1 VVSFEISQVERS
13 IWQRRARAKLAAI
26 LRTHTDLLILI
37 LAWTVGLAG
46 SILLGRVAVPAA
58 TPEAR
63 FFDTGKTALVLRE
76 SSSTPM
82 SGTVH
87 LRAESRRNRVS
98 VLVTATVF
106 TTGDAR

>member
-1 VVSFEISQVERS
+1 MSFEISQVERS

-46 SILLGRVAVPAA
+46 SVLLGRVAVPAA
-58 TPEAR
+58 TPEA
-63 FFDTGKTALVLRE
+63 LRE
-76 SSSTPM
+76 SSSTQM

-106 TTGDAR
+106 TTWDAR